1 VTVGSAHIGLR
12 QRRLYI
18 AREIYETYFA
28 GGSTVILLRKERD
41 LLVLPVRYAASG
53 GYVLKIRNAAGDRV
67 VDAGDFFRDHGL
79 DDGAEWEGTFSW
91 CETSGGLRLYEV
103 FLM

>member
-1 VTVGSAHIGLR
+1 MTLGPVQVELK
-12 QRRLYI
+12 QRRLYL
-18 AREIYETYFA
+18 ARAVYEAYFA
-28 GGSTVILLRKERD
+28 GRSTVILLRKD
-41 LLVLPVRYAASG
+41 KDMLVLPVRHAASG

-79 DDGAEWEGTFSW
+79 EDDAAWGGAYSW
-91 CETSGGLRLYEV
+91 CEAAGGLRIYEV

>member
-1 VTVGSAHIGLR
+1 MKSAAAQVGVKR
-12 QRRLYI
+12 RRLYI
-18 AREIYETYFA
+18 PRTAYEAHFA
-28 GGSTVILLRKERD
+28 GAGSVILLRKDQD
-41 LLVLPVRYAASG
+41 LLVLPVRHAASG

-79 DDGAEWEGTFSW
+79 DDEAEWEGAYSW
-91 CETSGGLRLYEV
+91 CEASAGLRIYEV

>member
-1 VTVGSAHIGLR
+1 MQIGLR
-12 QRRLYI
+12 QRRVYI
-18 AREIYETYFA
+18 AREVYEAYF
-28 GGSTVILLRKERD
+28 GGCSSVILLRKDKD

-53 GYVLKIRNAAGDRV
+53 GYVLKIRNAAGDRA

-79 DDGAEWEGTFSW
+79 DDGAEWEGAFSW
-91 CETSGGLRLYEV
+91 CETLGGLRLYEV

>member
-1 VTVGSAHIGLR
+1 MTRAPIQIGLR

-18 AREIYETYFA
+18 ARQVYEAFFD
-28 GGSTVILLRKERD
+28 GSSTVILLRKEKD

-53 GYVLKIRNAAGDRV
+53 GYVLKIRNAAGDRA
-67 VDAGDFFRDHGL
+67 VDAGDFFRDRGL
-79 DDGAEWEGTFSW
+79 DDGAEWEGAFSW

>member
-1 VTVGSAHIGLR
+1 MTQTAQVGLR

-18 AREIYETYFA
+18 ARSVYDAHFC
-28 GGSTVILLRKERD
+28 GGSTAILLHKEND
-41 LLVLPVRYAASG
+41 LLVLPVRHTASG

-67 VDAGDFFRDHGL
+67 IDAGDFFRDHGL
-79 DDGAEWEGTFSW
+79 EDGARWEGEYSW